1 MKLIK
6 VLTES
11 SLKYTPD
18 FNREIDN
25 IRKQGGKHLGSGDY
39 GSVYAMNG
47 KVIKITTDEIE
58 LQHAQLLKG
67 KQTDNFVFIEDV
79 RLINDNLG
87 IITMENMNEFDGEI
101 PREFVQNL
109 EKEATQLGIDPEELD
124 IRSSNFMIH
133 PNTGKIKMIDV

>member
-39 GSVYAMNG
+39 GSVYALNG

-109 EKEATQLGIDPEELD
+109 EKETTQLGIDLEELD

>member
-39 GSVYAMNG
+39 GSVYALNG

>member
-39 GSVYAMNG
+39 GSVYSLNG